1 MSKNI
6 NQSEQTKTV
15 TSEFVNEGER
25 IAELEK
31 SVKSCYL
38 ILHTLAITMGFF
50 SFGKF
55 NCFLTFLL
63 GFCIASWGNVL
74 TCFGAM
80 NDWNDDEVNTWSVT
94 VTSVTN
100 FGAMLGALF
109 SGAFT
114 KYGKKKMI
122 IIDLSHFCFHYLI
135 HLENVLGIFNILR
148 LLTSF
153 EF

>member
-38 ILHTLAITMGFF
+38 IMHTLAITMGFF

-55 NCFLTFLL
+55 LYFLTFSPRILYCFLGQCSNLL
-63 GFCIASWGNVL
+63 RCN
-74 TCFGAM
+74 
-80 NDWNDDEVNTWSVT
+80 ER
-94 VTSVTN
+94 
-100 FGAMLGALF
+100 LG
-109 SGAFT
+109 
-114 KYGKKKMI
+114 
-122 IIDLSHFCFHYLI
+122 
-135 HLENVLGIFNILR
+135 
-148 LLTSF
+148 
-153 EF
+153 

>member
-100 FGAMLGALF
+100 FGVAGSTWRGVVLSQSIRGGRTYLHAIECA
-109 SGAFT
+109 G
-114 KYGKKKMI
+114 
-122 IIDLSHFCFHYLI
+122 DLHVASIYM
-135 HLENVLGIFNILR
+135 
-148 LLTSF
+148 
-153 EF
+153 

>member
-38 ILHTLAITMGFF
+38 IMHTLAITMGFF

-55 NCFLTFLL
+55 TYFLTCYPRILHCFLGQYFDLL
-63 GFCIASWGNVL
+63 PS
-74 TCFGAM
+74 
-80 NDWNDDEVNTWSVT
+80 DE
-94 VTSVTN
+94 
-100 FGAMLGALF
+100 
-109 SGAFT
+109 
-114 KYGKKKMI
+114 K
-122 IIDLSHFCFHYLI
+122 
-135 HLENVLGIFNILR
+135 LE
-148 LLTSF
+148 
-153 EF
+153 